1 MSLYFNIQGKEIPH
15 SFVKVKQ
22 KKRKKTGKIVHDSHR
37 VLNFLFQQLKV
48 AYTTKS
54 IH

>member
-1 MSLYFNIQGKEIPH
+1 MSLYFNIQRKEIPD

-22 KKRKKTGKIVHDSHR
+22 KTRKKNEKIVHDSHR
-37 VLNFLFQQLKV
+37 ILNLLFQQLKV